1 MSQQPTDSRAPLV
14 PEDLVRSTFD
24 DLDMTNYEPVPDYD
38 PIPDRGPITHS
49 AFDDEDRID
58 DHPVP

>member
-1 MSQQPTDSRAPLV
+1 MTKPTDTRPPLV

-24 DLDMTNYEPVPDYD
+24 DLDITNYEPV
-38 PIPDRGPITHS
+38 PDRGPITHS
-49 AFDDEDRID
+49 AFDDDDRID